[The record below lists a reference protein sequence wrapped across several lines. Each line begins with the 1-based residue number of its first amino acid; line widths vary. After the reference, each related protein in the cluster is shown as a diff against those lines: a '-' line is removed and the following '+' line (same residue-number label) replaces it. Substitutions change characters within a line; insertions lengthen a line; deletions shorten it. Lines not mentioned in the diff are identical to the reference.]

1 MTTEAQEL
9 EQEEQHNSDG
19 VVTVDT
25 HDLKR
30 RLDQLRAMR
39 KPVEGVWDQIER
51 FFFPLGSGTHPF
63 AKLTEGSVEWN
74 RTGVWDSTAIDAAQK
89 LAASIHGSVTSPAIR
104 WFKLAWRQEEL
115 HDDTEAASWLDEVG
129 DAVFQA
135 LQDSDFQ
142 TEIASADQDLVGYG
156 NTLVVEEVA
165 DEMEWKGV
173 DFEAIP
179 IRQCFP
185 EPDSRGGVT
194 RFFNLLSWSA
204 VQVYDKFG
212 ERTPKAIKDKAI
224 EGKNLEEQFD
234 VAFCVFEREEAE
246 KRLEAMH
253 ARNRQRRKA
262 REAAAAAAQA
272 DVGQARLEGRAPRLP
287 KQVEADEAT
296 YPLAPHLRPVGYVY
310 FLAESGE
317 RLGDE
322 GGYYE
327 MPVCWARW
335 QKTSGSM
342 WGHGPSG
349 TLLPTV
355 KGLNAWLEAE
365 LQAAAKVVDPV
376 TFSTERGLLSDLDL
390 EPGGLNVARSK
401 DDVWVFESGARF
413 DVSARTIA
421 DHRAMI
427 QRGLH
432 NDELTLKDSPAMTA
446 AEVHARYE
454 LMNRILGSTLARI
467 ETDLLSPIV
476 KITIGHLLRANQLP
490 PMPDKVRKLFEDNGP
505 DFNIE
510 YQGPLARSQRTDE
523 VAAIERVLAFCAA
536 QLKMGVPFALIDA
549 TVDMPGAIRQVVKL
563 LGTPANLLKPIEE
576 IDKARAAMQQA
587 QQAAMAQQQAETA
600 AKASEAAANHAQ
612 ARALVAGPSTPPP
625 GVGGLSPGPVPAQPM
640 PIVSPSFSPAAPFAQ
655 PSPPAGV

>member
-1 MTTEAQEL
+1 MGGEAGEM
-9 EQEEQHNSDG
+9 EQEEAADDPTT
-19 VVTVDT
+19 TVDT

-30 RLDQLRAMR
+30 RFDQLRSMR
-39 KPVEGVWDQIER
+39 KNVEGVWDQIER

-63 AKLTEGSVEWN
+63 TKLTEGSVEWN
-74 RTGVWDSTAIDAAQK
+74 RIDVWDSTAIDAAQK

-104 WFKLAWRQEEL
+104 WFKLAWRTEDL

-129 DAVFQA
+129 DAVFQT

-142 TEIASADQDLVGYG
+142 VEIASADQDLVGYG
-156 NTLVVEEVA
+156 NTIVVEEVA

-179 IRQCFP
+179 VRQCFL
-185 EPDSRGGVT
+185 EPDSQGGIV
-194 RFFNLLSWSA
+194 RFFNLLSWSS
-204 VQVYDKFG
+204 VQIDDKFG
-212 ERTPKAIKDKAI
+212 AKTPQAIKDKAKS
-224 EGKNLEEQFD
+224 GKNLDERIE
-234 VAFCVFEREEAE
+234 VVFCVFEREEAE
-246 KRLEAMH
+246 ERIEAIN
-253 ARNRQRRKA
+253 ARNRKR
-262 REAAAAAAQA
+262 REARDAAAKAAQA
-272 DVGQARLEGRAPRLP
+272 DVDVARQEGRDPRRLKASEP
-287 KQVEADEAT
+287 DEPT
-296 YPLAPHLRPVGYVY
+296 YPLAPHLRPVGCVY
-310 FLAESGE
+310 FLAETGE

-322 GGYYE
+322 RGYYE

-342 WGHGPSG
+342 WGHGPCG

-390 EPGGLNVARSK
+390 EPGGVNVARSK
-401 DDVWVFESGARF
+401 DDVWIFESGAKF
-413 DVSARTIA
+413 DVSARTIQ

-467 ETDLLSPIV
+467 ETELLSPIV
-476 KITIGHLLRANQLP
+476 KITIGHLLRAKQLP
-490 PMPDKVRKLFEDNGP
+490 PMPDKVKKLFEAGGS

-536 QLKMGVPFALIDA
+536 QLKMGVPFPLIDA

-563 LGTPANLLKPIEE
+563 LGTPANLLKPVEE
-576 IDKARAAMQQA
+576 IEKARKQMQAAQDAAMQ
-587 QQAAMAQQQAETA
+587 QQQAETA
-600 AKASEAAANHAQ
+600 AKASEAVANHAQ
-612 ARALVAGPSTPPP
+612 ARAALAGPATPPP
-625 GVGGLSPGPVPAQPM
+625 GIGGATPGPVPAGPP
-640 PIVSPSFSPAAPFAQ
+640 PIVTPPFNATAPFAQ
-655 PSPPAGV
+655 PMPPPGV